1 MANTIVLKVNLTQ
14 SEYDRLAAV
23 ANSRDS
29 TLGATLRSLI
39 HNHLPP
45 SQDGLEITR
54 CKPPQQ

>member
-1 MANTIVLKVNLTQ
+1 MAKPIVLKVNLTQ

-23 ANSRDS
+23 ADARDT

-45 SQDGLEITR
+45 SNDGLENTR
-54 CKPPQQ
+54 CTQLPN